1 MCRAKS
7 IDQVSSLE
15 ATMRRHVLIVTI
27 LAAAVL
33 AAPAQALDGGV
44 ASLRET
50 GKAFASVGRAVSPS
64 VVFIRVEGQGAATAE
79 SPLATPFGGELPFG
93 DEFFRRFFGD
103 RLPGIPRGQA
113 PQGPRSEPRAMGQ
126 GSGFVFAAQSGLLAD
141 KTYIMTN
148 NHVVE
153 GAERIRVTFQ
163 DGREFDA
170 EVTGRDPQSDVAVI
184 EIKTGGLPALALGDS
199 AKLEVGEWVVAIG
212 NPFGLSHTLTVGVV
226 SATGRTSL
234 GINDYED
241 FIQTDAA
248 INPGNSGGPLV
259 NLDGAVVGMNTA
271 IFSRSGG
278 YMGVGFAIPINLAN
292 AIANQL
298 IEQGEVTRGFLGI
311 VIQPLT
317 AELAESFGTQ
327 QGEGILVA
335 QVTEDSPAG
344 KAGLRQGDV
353 IVAYR
358 GEPVTDVGNFRNRV
372 ALTAPGSSEELTIVR
387 EGQRQTLEVTIGTL
401 NAEALASSSP
411 TQTSEELG
419 LTLQTLTPQL
429 AEQFG
434 GQAGEG
440 VLVTEVKPGSI
451 AAAAGIEP
459 GTLILQVNR
468 ERVKSVADF
477 QQAVKAGRESGRVL
491 LLVRKDEMQ
500 RFVVLSW

>member
-1 MCRAKS
+1 
-7 IDQVSSLE
+7 
-15 ATMRRHVLIVTI
+15 
-27 LAAAVL
+27 
-33 AAPAQALDGGV
+33 
-44 ASLRET
+44 
-50 GKAFASVGRAVSPS
+50 
-64 VVFIRVEGQGAATAE
+64 
-79 SPLATPFGGELPFG
+79 
-93 DEFFRRFFGD
+93 
-103 RLPGIPRGQA
+103 
-113 PQGPRSEPRAMGQ
+113 
-126 GSGFVFAAQSGLLAD
+126 
-141 KTYIMTN
+141 
-148 NHVVE
+148 
-153 GAERIRVTFQ
+153 
-163 DGREFDA
+163 
-170 EVTGRDPQSDVAVI
+170 
-184 EIKTGGLPALALGDS
+184 
-199 AKLEVGEWVVAIG
+199 
-212 NPFGLSHTLTVGVV
+212 
-226 SATGRTSL
+226 
-234 GINDYED
+234 
-241 FIQTDAA
+241 
-248 INPGNSGGPLV
+248 
-259 NLDGAVVGMNTA
+259 
-271 IFSRSGG
+271 
-278 YMGVGFAIPINLAN
+278 
-292 AIANQL
+292 
-298 IEQGEVTRGFLGI
+298 
-311 VIQPLT
+311 
-317 AELAESFGTQ
+317 
-327 QGEGILVA
+327 
-335 QVTEDSPAG
+335 VTEDSPAG

>member
-1 MCRAKS
+1 MK
-7 IDQVSSLE
+7 
-15 ATMRRHVLIVTI
+15 RHFLILTTLVAG
-27 LAAAVL
+27 LL
-33 AAPAQALDGGV
+33 AAPAYALDGGV
-44 ASLRET
+44 ESLRET

-64 VVFIRVEGQGAATAE
+64 VVFIRVEGKGAASGQ
-79 SPLATPFGGELPFG
+79 SPLASPFGDEIPFG

-103 RLPGIPRGQA
+103 RFPGLPRGQG
-113 PQGPRSEPRAMGQ
+113 PQAPRSEPRVVGQ
-126 GSGFVFAAQSGLLAD
+126 GSGFVFAARDGLLAD

-148 NHVVE
+148 NHVVD

-170 EVTGRDPQSDVAVI
+170 EVTGSDPQSDVAVI
-184 EIKTGGLPALALGDS
+184 EIDSGGLPALEIADS
-199 AKLEVGEWVVAIG
+199 SSLEVGEWVVAIG

-298 IEQGEVTRGFLGI
+298 IEQGEVTRGYLGV

-317 AELAESFGTQ
+317 ADLAESFGMR
-327 QGEGILVA
+327 QGDGILIADVS
-335 QVTEDSPAG
+335 EDSPAA
-344 KAGLRQGDV
+344 KAGLRQGDIV
-353 IVAYR
+353 VAYR
-358 GEPVTDVGNFRNRV
+358 GEPVSDVGNFRNRV
-372 ALTAPGSSEELTIVR
+372 ALTPPGSSQVLTIVR
-387 EGQRQTLEVTIGTL
+387 DGKRQNISISIGTL
-401 NAEALASSSP
+401 TPEATASVGATQSSD
-411 TQTSEELG
+411 ERG
-419 LTLQTLTPQL
+419 LTVQTLTPQL

-434 GQAGEG
+434 GQPGEG

-451 AAAAGIEP
+451 AATAGIEP
-459 GTLILQVNR
+459 GTVILQVNR
-468 ERVKSVADF
+468 QWVKTVGEF
-477 QQAVKAGRESGRVL
+477 QQAVKAGRDAGRVL
-491 LLVRKDEMQ
+491 LLVRKDNMQ